1 MPHRPPPRLVNNLP
15 SFASFLLVIVVVI
28 GRRVSGIARD
38 EHRDDVGPKVYFG
51 DLDHRHRRRDRL
63 HHHHHS
69 RHADRDGGYSHG
81 AVGRRTATSRIIISG
96 HVGKEGDGVFETRDE
111 GSAGIFGD
119 GDGGD
124 GVLSGKS
131 TYNALASSSAKGF
144 TPRIIGGAALDRKVW
159 DESRRYLV
167 SIRKD
172 GHFCGATLVSRR
184 VVLTA
189 ARELNRNKVLI

>member
-1 MPHRPPPRLVNNLP
+1 MVAISKKYVTIGVAVIAVAAIAITLV
-15 SFASFLLVIVVVI
+15 
-28 GRRVSGIARD
+28 
-38 EHRDDVGPKVYFG
+38 
-51 DLDHRHRRRDRL
+51 
-63 HHHHHS
+63 
-69 RHADRDGGYSHG
+69 YSQ
-81 AVGRRTATSRIIISG
+81 
-96 HVGKEGDGVFETRDE
+96 KK
-111 GSAGIFGD
+111 
-119 GDGGD
+119 
-124 GVLSGKS
+124 KS
-131 TYNALASSSAKGF
+131 TYNALASSSAEEF